1 LASGLLRFSV
11 LVLGQRMQAATEL
24 LADLAV
30 IDALPAAN
38 VTDLRWR
45 HAIASDALNSTL
57 TQGLAQHLN
66 GRDDLRARAL
76 RISLLERMVREGHE
90 GASAA
95 AGEHRTQQ
103 TQTLP
108 ERRLAARH
116 ATCLARLTEDAS
128 RRTKLLHAAALHRH
142 AGSSR
147 AAASLVNEAHALRGA

>member
-1 LASGLLRFSV
+1 MYIRVVAAIIHKDDKILIARRKQGAHLEFKWEYPGGKV
-11 LVLGQRMQAATEL
+11 EENEDEKDEKDLVEKE
-24 LADLAV
+24 
-30 IDALPAAN
+30 
-38 VTDLRWR
+38 
-45 HAIASDALNSTL
+45 
-57 TQGLAQHLN
+57 AQ
-66 GRDDLRARAL
+66 D
-76 RISLLERMVREGHE
+76 S
-90 GASAA
+90 
-95 AGEHRTQQ
+95 QQ